1 MAEPS
6 SEEQPPVAS
15 GAAASFPDRKP
26 PPIVAFDR
34 RELQAIMNV
43 YGRMVAAGEWR
54 DYAMDFMR
62 DQAVFSIFRRSS
74 EMPLY
79 RVLKIPELRH
89 RQGMYQV
96 IAPGG
101 LILKRG
107 SDLEQVLRALDKP
120 LKLVMA

>member
-1 MAEPS
+1 MSETA
-6 SEEQPPVAS
+6 SEESPPGIHGAVAP
-15 GAAASFPDRKP
+15 FPDRKP
-26 PPIVAFDR
+26 PPVVAFDR
-34 RELQAIMNV
+34 HELQAIMNV

-79 RVLKIPELRH
+79 RVLKIPELRLK
-89 RQGMYQV
+89 QGQYQV
-96 IAPGG
+96 VAPGG

-107 SDLEQVLRALDKP
+107 SDLKQVLRVLDKP
-120 LKLVMA
+120 LALVMA